1 MDERIIE
8 VNWNTNIT
16 KQYSTNLLITASEN
30 NNLLINI
37 INKTSNNNIVIQ
49 SINNLST
56 SSRYMYDINILVD
69 NVEKL
74 NKFMNDIRSISGV
87 KNVERIIK

>member
-1 MDERIIE
+1 MIDISSLAEKMIE
-8 VNWNTNIT
+8 
-16 KQYSTNLLITASEN
+16 Q
-30 NNLLINI
+30 
-37 INKTSNNNIVIQ
+37 NKTSNNNIVIQ

-74 NKFMNDIRSISGV
+74 NKFMNDIKSISGV